1 MFFLNWARH
10 LFLTARIVS
19 ILYIHTYVSFN
30 FSCNAWKVKEKF
42 NNETTISYLPGL
54 KGFGE
59 EFCIFG
65 FGATAG
71 GAFLCGSEIIS

>member
-10 LFLTARIVS
+10 LFLMARNCFYI
-19 ILYIHTYVSFN
+19 IHTYVSFN

-42 NNETTISYLPGL
+42 NNETTISYLPDL

>member
-1 MFFLNWARH
+1 MYLSIFLVM
-10 LFLTARIVS
+10 LG
-19 ILYIHTYVSFN
+19 
-30 FSCNAWKVKEKF
+30 KVKEKF